1 MVRVLDDACPVAVM
15 SVLWLV
21 LGALACYRL
30 TRLVTADQITLPL
43 RTWVLDRSTWFGY
56 LVTCDWCLSI
66 WIAPWITA
74 GIMFHGEHLFVQ
86 APIVALSVSAITG
99 LLSMIE
105 SRLDFQ

>member
-1 MVRVLDDACPVAVM
+1 MVRRADHAGQVGVV
-15 SVLWLV
+15 SVLWLI

-43 RTWVLDRSTWFGY
+43 RTWVLDRNRWFGY

-66 WIAPWITA
+66 WVAPWITA

-86 APIVALSVSAITG
+86 APIVAFSLSAVTG

-105 SRLDFQ
+105 SRLDSQ